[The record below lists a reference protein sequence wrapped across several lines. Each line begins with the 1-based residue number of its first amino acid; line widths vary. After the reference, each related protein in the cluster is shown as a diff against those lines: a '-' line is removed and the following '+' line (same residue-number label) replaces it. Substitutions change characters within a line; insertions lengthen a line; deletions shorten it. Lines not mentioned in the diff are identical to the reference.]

1 LALAPAALAAD
12 MPLKAPPPPPPA
24 PAFSWTGFYIGGNIG
39 YAAEHDS
46 SGTTNFNQPAAV
58 VSTPQSFVGSG
69 SSFAGGVQGGYNMQF
84 APSWVLGVEGDWD
97 SVKLSSGNF
106 CRTTDNGPPCADA
119 GRGFLNMS
127 ETTDWLA
134 SVRGRLGWVWNG
146 VLVYG
151 TGGGAWGKVNTT
163 LNATCL
169 VAGCGNNATANATG
183 AAFSTTATGWVA
195 GAGVEGQLVGNWTAR
210 LEWLHYSLGGL
221 TNAFT
226 STPATGT
233 YTVSWTRGAMLY
245 DTVRLGL
252 NYKL

>member
-1 LALAPAALAAD
+1 
-12 MPLKAPPPPPPA
+12 
-24 PAFSWTGFYIGGNIG
+24 
-39 YAAEHDS
+39 
-46 SGTTNFNQPAAV
+46 
-58 VSTPQSFVGSG
+58 
-69 SSFAGGVQGGYNMQF
+69 MQF
-84 APSWVLGVEGDWD
+84 APSWVLGVEGDWE

-106 CRTTDNGPPCADA
+106 CRTTDTGPPCTDI

-151 TGGGAWGKVNTT
+151 TGGDAWGKVNTT

-169 VAGCGNNATANATG
+169 VAGCGNSAAVNATG

-233 YTVSWTRGAMLY
+233 YTVSWTRGDMQY